1 MSRVNIP
8 AEIFLEKKRS
18 RSDEPGKKQFRRLVN
33 RPGGVYI
40 YITRK
45 FGKINVSKA
54 MADAEVTILIPN
66 YKTPEM
72 TRLCLRLLRRHT
84 DLERVQVVVIDNG
97 SGDAS
102 LDYLRGVNWIRLIER
117 PEAAKE
123 KGPEMHARALDL
135 ALKEVTTPYVLVM
148 HTDTLICNDGWLDFL
163 LGKISGDETVAGVV
177 SWKLE
182 EPPSAFKQFGK
193 KIESLLRRLLGKK
206 TKVEER
212 YLRSHCAL
220 YRTELIRKR
229 TNGFFDGDTAG
240 HSLHR
245 MLVQQGYKMRFL
257 ESQELGRYLRHLNHA
272 TMILNPQPGDRKT
285 SKPSA
290 RRRLQRQLDELDYRN
305 VLADSTLDRI

>member
-1 MSRVNIP
+1 
-8 AEIFLEKKRS
+8 
-18 RSDEPGKKQFRRLVN
+18 
-33 RPGGVYI
+33 
-40 YITRK
+40 
-45 FGKINVSKA
+45 

-163 LGKISGDETVAGVV
+163 LGKISGDETVAGVG

-229 TNGFFDGDTAG
+229 RHRRPFAPPDAG
-240 HSLHR
+240 ATG
-245 MLVQQGYKMRFL
+245 VQNAVSGVAGAGPL
-257 ESQELGRYLRHLNHA
+257 SSPSQSCDDDSQPAAGRQENF
-272 TMILNPQPGDRKT
+272 KT
-285 SKPSA
+285 FGTPPPAAAA
-290 RRRLQRQLDELDYRN
+290 R
-305 VLADSTLDRI
+305 

>member
-1 MSRVNIP
+1 
-8 AEIFLEKKRS
+8 
-18 RSDEPGKKQFRRLVN
+18 
-33 RPGGVYI
+33 
-40 YITRK
+40 
-45 FGKINVSKA
+45 

-163 LGKISGDETVAGVV
+163 LGKISGDETVAGVG

-182 EPPSAFKQFGK
+182 EPPSACKQFGK

-229 TNGFFDGDTAG
+229 TNGFFGDQDQAAG
-240 HSLHR
+240 FAVSVLDHDHQRAVIRSPL
-245 MLVQQGYKMRFL
+245 G
-257 ESQELGRYLRHLNHA
+257 QELLAGTLIVGRAQGELRDGGE
-272 TMILNPQPGDRKT
+272 ILCVN
-285 SKPSA
+285 S
-290 RRRLQRQLDELDYRN
+290 LDP
-305 VLADSTLDRI
+305 

>member
-1 MSRVNIP
+1 M
-8 AEIFLEKKRS
+8 AE
-18 RSDEPGKKQFRRLVN
+18 
-33 RPGGVYI
+33 
-40 YITRK
+40 
-45 FGKINVSKA
+45 
-54 MADAEVTILIPN
+54 AEVSILIPN

-84 DLERVQVVVIDNG
+84 DLGRVQVIAIDNG
-97 SGDAS
+97 SADES

-148 HTDTLICNDGWLDFL
+148 HTDTLIGDDGWLDFL
-163 LGKISGDETVAGVV
+163 LGKISGDETIAGVG

-182 EPPSAFKQFGK
+182 QVSAWKQFGK
-193 KIESLLRRLLGKK
+193 KIESFFRRLLGKK
-206 TKVEER
+206 TKLEER

-220 YRTELIRKR
+220 YRTDLIRR
-229 TNGFFDGDTAG
+229 HTNGFFDGDTAG

-245 MLVQQGYKMRFL
+245 MLVQKGYKMEFL

-285 SKPSA
+285 SKPAA

-305 VLADSTLDRI
+305 VLADSSLDRI

>member
-1 MSRVNIP
+1 M
-8 AEIFLEKKRS
+8 AE
-18 RSDEPGKKQFRRLVN
+18 
-33 RPGGVYI
+33 
-40 YITRK
+40 
-45 FGKINVSKA
+45 
-54 MADAEVTILIPN
+54 AEVSILIPN

-84 DLERVQVVVIDNG
+84 DLGRVQVIVIDNG
-97 SGDAS
+97 SADES

-123 KGPEMHARALDL
+123 KGPEMHARAIDL

-148 HTDTLICNDGWLDFL
+148 HTDTLIGNDGWLDFL
-163 LGKISGDETVAGVV
+163 LGKISGDETIAGVG

-182 EPPSAFKQFGK
+182 QVSAWKQFGK
-193 KIESLLRRLLGKK
+193 KIESFFRRLLGKK
-206 TKVEER
+206 TRIEER

-220 YRTELIRKR
+220 YRTDLIRR
-229 TNGFFDGDTAG
+229 HSNGFFDGDTAG

-245 MLVQQGYKMRFL
+245 MLVQQGYKMVFL
-257 ESQELGRYLRHLNHA
+257 ESQALGRYLRHLNHA

-285 SKPSA
+285 SKLAA

-305 VLADSTLDRI
+305 VLADSSLDRI

>member
-1 MSRVNIP
+1 
-8 AEIFLEKKRS
+8 
-18 RSDEPGKKQFRRLVN
+18 
-33 RPGGVYI
+33 
-40 YITRK
+40 
-45 FGKINVSKA
+45 

-163 LGKISGDETVAGVV
+163 LGKISGDKTVAGVG

-182 EPPSAFKQFGK
+182 ERIQAVRQEDREPPAPAS
-193 KIESLLRRLLGKK
+193 R
-206 TKVEER
+206 EEN
-212 YLRSHCAL
+212 
-220 YRTELIRKR
+220 K
-229 TNGFFDGDTAG
+229 G
-240 HSLHR
+240 
-245 MLVQQGYKMRFL
+245 
-257 ESQELGRYLRHLNHA
+257 
-272 TMILNPQPGDRKT
+272 
-285 SKPSA
+285 
-290 RRRLQRQLDELDYRN
+290 
-305 VLADSTLDRI
+305 

>member
-1 MSRVNIP
+1 
-8 AEIFLEKKRS
+8 
-18 RSDEPGKKQFRRLVN
+18 
-33 RPGGVYI
+33 
-40 YITRK
+40 
-45 FGKINVSKA
+45 
-54 MADAEVTILIPN
+54 MADAEVSILIPN

-84 DLERVQVVVIDNG
+84 DLRRVQVIAIDNN
-97 SGDAS
+97 SGDES
-102 LDYLRGVNWIRLIER
+102 LAYLRDVNWIRLIER
-117 PEAAKE
+117 PEAAQE

-148 HTDTLICNDGWLDFL
+148 HTDTLIGDDRWLDFL
-163 LGKISGDETVAGVV
+163 LGKISGDETIAGVG

-182 EPPSAFKQFGK
+182 EVSAFKQFGK
-193 KIESLLRRLLGKK
+193 KIESLFRRLLGKK

-220 YRTELIRKR
+220 YRTELVKKYTR
-229 TNGFFDGDTAG
+229 GFFDGDTAG

-245 MLVQQGYKMRFL
+245 MLEQQGYKMEFL
-257 ESQELGRYLRHLNHA
+257 ESGELGRYLRHLNHA

-285 SKPSA
+285 SKPAA

-305 VLADSTLDRI
+305 VLADSSLDRI